1 MRYLLILCLFIP
13 LNLLGESVT
22 ERYGNWYEITV
33 IDDFTDEKKITVS
46 SYDEEIENAFYVIRR
61 GDQNFDFLVSVKPIE
76 ECAIY
81 HDNNVF
87 MLFRVDKNKLL
98 ELPMIKYDEENSHI
112 YGVNFEI
119 LLNQRNEKKSEDF
132 IIYLEEMKKGKT
144 LKIRINDKNNGCKK
158 DLTFDLN
165 EFDKAINQLS
175 DDIAKFTNFII
186 IQNELDKIEAN

>member
-119 LLNQRNEKKSEDF
+119 LLNQRNEKKVKILLF
-132 IIYLEEMKKGKT
+132 T
-144 LKIRINDKNNGCKK
+144 LKK
-158 DLTFDLN
+158 
-165 EFDKAINQLS
+165 
-175 DDIAKFTNFII
+175 
-186 IQNELDKIEAN
+186 